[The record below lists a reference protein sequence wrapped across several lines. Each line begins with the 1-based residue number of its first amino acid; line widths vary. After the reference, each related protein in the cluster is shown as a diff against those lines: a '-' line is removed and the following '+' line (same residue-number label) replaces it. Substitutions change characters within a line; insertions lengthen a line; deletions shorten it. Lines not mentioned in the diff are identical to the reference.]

1 MNTIVS
7 LITARM
13 KAPVASIR
21 ISGPD
26 SYSIINKIIEKPINK
41 PNSSTI
47 KRAKIVNGKKE
58 IVDDV
63 LLLLFVAPKSFTGE
77 DVIEINCHGNLIIV
91 DKIIQLCLD
100 NGARMA
106 SRGEFTKQAFLNN
119 KLDIIQ
125 ANSINSLIN
134 SQSEIS
140 NKISLN
146 GILGTHSSKLIVIRD
161 KLFEIIGNAEVSIDY
176 PEYDDIIIHTKED
189 IQNTLTSIKQVFL
202 KTIESFNK
210 YRYLYDGINLV
221 IIGKTNSGKS
231 SLFNTILEDDRSIVS
246 DEKGTTR
253 DYIKE
258 SFYIDDLKYNIIDTA
273 GFNNTDSKIEQEGI
287 DKITQLTTK
296 ADLIIYLIDSS
307 KKVEQE
313 ELDRIKSFDED
324 KLLIVKNKSDLKDL
338 NPNLKGIS
346 ISAKNKNIDN
356 LLNEIKKHFAYSYD
370 KDIISI
376 STQDELM
383 IFNEVVALINE
394 AQELLRET
402 NVTVDLIIVYIENI
416 YKKVITILGEEKD
429 FDLLDNIF
437 KNFCLGK

>member
-1 MNTIVS
+1 
-7 LITARM
+7 
-13 KAPVASIR
+13 
-21 ISGPD
+21 
-26 SYSIINKIIEKPINK
+26 
-41 PNSSTI
+41 
-47 KRAKIVNGKKE
+47 
-58 IVDDV
+58 
-63 LLLLFVAPKSFTGE
+63 
-77 DVIEINCHGNLIIV
+77 
-91 DKIIQLCLD
+91 
-100 NGARMA
+100 MA
-106 SRGEFTKQAFLNN
+106 GRGEFTKQAFLNN

-146 GILGTHSSKLIVIRD
+146 GILGTHTSKLIKIRD

-189 IQNTLTSIKQVFL
+189 IEQTLESIKQTFV
-202 KTIESFNK
+202 KTIQSFNK

-231 SLFNTILEDDRSIVS
+231 SLFNTILEDNRSIVS

-287 DKITQLTTK
+287 DKINQLTER
-296 ADLIIYLIDSS
+296 ADLIIYLIDGS
-307 KKVEQE
+307 KKITQE
-313 ELDRIKSFDED
+313 ELKRIKSFKQL
-324 KLLIVKNKSDLKDL
+324 KLVLAKNKSDLKDA
-338 NPNLKGIS
+338 NPDLKGIK
-346 ISAKNKNIDN
+346 ISAKNKDIDS
-356 LLNEIKKHFAYSYD
+356 LLKEIKKHFAYSYD
-370 KDIISI
+370 QDIISI

-383 IFNEVVALINE
+383 IFNEVVALIQE
-394 AQELLRET
+394 AQDLLKET
-402 NVTVDLIIVYIENI
+402 NVTIDLIIVYIENI

>member
-7 LITARM
+7 LITPRM
-13 KAPVASIR
+13 KAPVAIIR

-26 SYSIINKIIEKPINK
+26 TYQIINKIISKPLTK
-41 PNSSTI
+41 PAQSQI
-47 KRAKIVNGKKE
+47 KRSIIVDDKNE
-58 IVDDV
+58 TIDDV
-63 LLLLFVAPKSFTGE
+63 LLMLFIAPKSFTGE
-77 DVIEINCHGNLIIV
+77 DVVEINCHGNLIIV
-91 DKIIQLCLD
+91 DKIINLCLKH
-100 NGARMA
+100 GARMA
-106 SRGEFTKQAFLNN
+106 ARGEFTKQAFLNN
-119 KLDIIQ
+119 KLDIVQ

-146 GILGTHSSKLIVIRD
+146 GILGSHTSKLIEIRD

-176 PEYDDIIIHTKED
+176 PEYDDIVIHTKDE
-189 IQNTLTSIKQVFL
+189 IEQTLENIKRTFM

-231 SLFNTILEDDRSIVS
+231 SLFNTILEDERSIVS

-258 SFYIDDLKYNIIDTA
+258 SFYINDLKYNIIDTA
-273 GFNNTDSKIEQEGI
+273 GYNITESKIEQEGI
-287 DKITQLTTK
+287 NRIGQLIEK
-296 ADLIIYLIDSS
+296 ADLVIYLIDAS
-307 KKVEQE
+307 KKVNQE
-313 ELDRIKSFDED
+313 ELNRIKSLKNKNFI
-324 KLLIVKNKSDLKDL
+324 LVKNKIDLGDK
-338 NPNLKGIS
+338 NPELKGIS
-346 ISAKNKNIDN
+346 ISAKTKKIDN
-356 LLNEIKKHFAYSYD
+356 LLKEIRKHFSYSYD
-370 KDIISI
+370 QDIISI
-376 STQDELM
+376 STNDELA
-383 IFNEVVALINE
+383 IFNEVVALIEE
-394 AQELLRET
+394 AQELLQET
-402 NVTVDLIIVYIENI
+402 NVTIDLIIVYIENI